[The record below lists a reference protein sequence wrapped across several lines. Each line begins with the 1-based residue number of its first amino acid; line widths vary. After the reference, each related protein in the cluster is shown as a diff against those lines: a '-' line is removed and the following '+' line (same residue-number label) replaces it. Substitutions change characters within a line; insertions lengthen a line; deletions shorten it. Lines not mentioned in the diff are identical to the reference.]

1 MTDRSVTRGP
11 EELDVAVTAGAGVSA
26 AMVAY
31 AVDKLTHLA
40 GHESAPIL
48 FVEVKLDLE
57 ANPAVERPARAE
69 AVLDVNGDPVR
80 AHVAAHDLPEAID
93 LLEDRLARRLDRHRR
108 RGVDRAR
115 RLHHQEDHE
124 WRHGDPPTHRP
135 AWFDRPRDERRLV
148 RRKSFSVGE
157 MTCDEAADALD
168 LLGHDFL
175 LFTNLATG
183 ADAVLFYADDAS
195 PGGALELIDASGR
208 QDAVG
213 DATVAPVRLAR
224 HGVPAVPSDEAIEQ
238 LEMDVMP
245 FVFHVDPSTG
255 RGSVVYRRYDG
266 HYGCITPG

>member
-1 MTDRSVTRGP
+1 MTDLSDTRNP
-11 EELDVAVTAGAGVSA
+11 EELSLAVTAGDGVSD

-48 FVEVKLDLE
+48 FGEVKLDLE
-57 ANPAVERPARAE
+57 TNPAIERPARAE
-69 AVLDVNGDPVR
+69 AVLDVNGDPIR

-108 RGVDRAR
+108 RGPDRAR

-135 AWFDRPRDERRLV
+135 TWFDRPRDERRLV
-148 RRKSFSVGE
+148 RRKTFSVGE
-157 MTCDEAADALD
+157 MTCDEAADTLD

-183 ADAVLFYADDAS
+183 ADAVLFYADDAG

-208 QDAVG
+208 DDAVG
-213 DATVAPVRLAR
+213 EATVAPVRLGR
-224 HGVPAVPSDEAIEQ
+224 HGVPECPPEEAAEQ
-238 LEMDVMP
+238 LDLDVTP
-245 FVFHVDPSTG
+245 FVFHLDPVTG

-266 HYGCITPG
+266 HYGCITPD

>member
-1 MTDRSVTRGP
+1 MTDVSDTRSP
-11 EELDVAVTAGAGVSA
+11 DELSLAVTAGEGVSD

-48 FVEVKLDLE
+48 FGEVKLDVE

-69 AVLDVNGDPVR
+69 AVLDVNGEPVR
-80 AHVAAHDLPEAID
+80 AHVAAHDLAEAID
-93 LLEDRLARRLDRHRR
+93 LLENRLARRLDRHRR
-108 RGVDRAR
+108 RRTDRAR
-115 RLHHQEDHE
+115 RLHHPDEHE

-135 AWFDRPRDERRLV
+135 VWYDRPRDERRLV

-157 MTCDEAADALD
+157 MTCDEAADTLD

-183 ADAVLFYADDAS
+183 ADAVLFYADDTV
-195 PGGALELIDASGR
+195 PGGVLELIDASGR
-208 QDAVG
+208 ADAVG
-213 DATVAPVRLAR
+213 EGTIAPVRLSH
-224 HGVPAVPSDEAIEQ
+224 HGVPACRAADAVEQ
-238 LEMDVMP
+238 LDLDTLP
-245 FVFHVDPSTG
+245 FVFHLDPDTG

-266 HYGCITPG
+266 HYGCITPA